1 MCFNVISCYYVCKMR
16 GSTRKWVRCDF
27 SMKITNLRRN
37 KLKWVVNF
45 IKTGVY
51 CPALLGIWESNNF
64 FRISNHDD
72 LDISLPVFP
81 SRTNLKQCNIFAVP
95 KLVRKVIT
103 NFDLSNASDL
113 DSITV
118 VVLKNSEP
126 KHSYILAELFNMCL
140 KESHL

>member
-1 MCFNVISCYYVCKMR
+1 MFQRNILLLRLQNERTNKKVGEVWFFNENHEFE
-16 GSTRKWVRCDF
+16 G
-27 SMKITNLRRN
+27 N

-51 CPALLGIWESNNF
+51 CPVLLGIWESNNF

-103 NFDLSNASDL
+103 NFDLSNASDI